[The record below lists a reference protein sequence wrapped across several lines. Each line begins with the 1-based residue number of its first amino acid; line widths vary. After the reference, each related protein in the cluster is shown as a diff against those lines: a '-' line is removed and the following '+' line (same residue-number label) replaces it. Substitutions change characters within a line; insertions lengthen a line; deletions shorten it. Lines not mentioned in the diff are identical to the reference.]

1 MTLTITPLNTRDG
14 GQQVDT
20 RAMPRPHRIPP
31 AIPTAPT
38 AQRYSLVWFG
48 WGINKG
54 STNRETY
61 MTDISATIAALLHIQ
76 MPNGCIG
83 KVIQEVVK

>member
-1 MTLTITPLNTRDG
+1 MTLDHTPFNTRDG

-38 AQRYSLVWFG
+38 ADRYSLVWFG
-48 WGINKG
+48 WV
-54 STNRETY
+54 
-61 MTDISATIAALLHIQ
+61 ALLCVAAAA
-76 MPNGCIG
+76 MAGFALAYWSAS
-83 KVIQEVVK
+83 